1 MHLPLFQSKAVIKPL
16 FELCGDGDDIKSQY
30 YLFGKQFE
38 YWFYTAWCANQVRFM
53 FIRKA
58 YLALAL
64 SNTNLSS
71 SKNTLSFLSCL
82 GYNCVH

>member
-38 YWFYTAWCANQVRFM
+38 YWFYTAWCANQVRFSRLVVLVL
-53 FIRKA
+53 FKIVFTRVE
-58 YLALAL
+58 LWPPPPPR
-64 SNTNLSS
+64 SPSTR
-71 SKNTLSFLSCL
+71 
-82 GYNCVH
+82 

>member
-1 MHLPLFQSKAVIKPL
+1 MHLTLFQSKAVIKPL

-53 FIRKA
+53 FMLCKA

-71 SKNTLSFLSCL
+71 SKNTVSFLSWL
-82 GYNCVH
+82 